1 MSVSAS
7 PSLRFAPTAPA
18 GKQAWSAFCSHCGA
32 APPAANPAASRV
44 CAGCGMGLVLS
55 APPDVAPGRGEA
67 FLVVT
72 ASLLVG
78 AVSEAAEHFLD
89 VTEGEAVNR
98 PVTELLTSAEAE
110 PGAVDLVTTITRAAA
125 GEADRRRAVVRP
137 AATFGVR
144 CRARIGPCGPPSAA
158 VLVLDG

>member
-7 PSLRFAPTAPA
+7 PSLRLAHADSS
-18 GKQAWSAFCSHCGA
+18 GKRVWSAFCSHCGA
-32 APPAANPAASRV
+32 APPTDTVASRV

-55 APPDVAPGRGEA
+55 APPDVAPGKGDA

-78 AVSEAAEHFLD
+78 AVSRAAERFLD
-89 VTEGEAVNR
+89 VQEGEAVNR
-98 PVTELLTSAEAE
+98 PVTELLTGAEAE
-110 PGAVDLVTTITRAAA
+110 PGTVDLVTTIARAAA
-125 GEADRRRAVVRP
+125 GEADCRRAIVRP

-144 CRARIGPCGPPSAA
+144 CRAHVGPCGPPSAA
-158 VLVLDG
+158 VLVLDD